1 MNLVDMAQ
9 VLRFTIYL
17 LKLHLDTSG
26 IISGNHVFL
35 EMGDATRKKWFPI
48 YTEYAPSV
56 AFHKC
61 RFYLVGLH
69 LVYLKWKDI

>member
-26 IISGNHVFL
+26 IISGNHFFL
-35 EMGDATRKKWFPI
+35 EMGDATRKKMVPNI
-48 YTEYAPSV
+48 HRICP
-56 AFHKC
+56 KC
-61 RFYLVGLH
+61 C
-69 LVYLKWKDI
+69 IS